1 MTNITAAMVKELRE
15 TTSAG
20 MLDCKK
26 ALTETNG
33 DMEQAID
40 WLRKKGLASA
50 AKKASRIA
58 AEGLV
63 AVAVDG
69 NKGAVVEVNSET
81 DFVAKNEIFQEYVED
96 AAQVALMYKGE
107 VCDMKTFQCP
117 KVHKSFEERLTDMIA
132 KIGENMNLRRA
143 KMIEVKDGVVASY
156 IHNAARP
163 NVGKIGVLVALEST
177 GDKTKLAELGK
188 HIAMHVAASAPQF
201 LDIASVDPAAV
212 EHEKSIFAEQA
223 KASGKPANI
232 IEKMVEGRV
241 KKYYDEVVLEEQ
253 AYIMDPDKKVKD
265 VIAEAAKELGTD
277 IKLKEFVCFRLGE
290 GLQKKE
296 EDFAD
301 AVRGGRPGRRVQ
313 GPPVLQ
319 HHVADGEPHAV
330 RRSDHAP
337 DVFPEGVRPGLH
349 DGGRR
354 QPGAERRPNPDVA
367 VLPRELYCRR

>member
-15 TTSAG
+15 STGAG

-26 ALTETNG
+26 ALVECDGNM
-33 DMEQAID
+33 DNAVD

-81 DFVAKNEIFQEYVED
+81 DFVAKNEIFQEYVRD
-96 AAQVALMYKGE
+96 AAIVALRCDGD
-107 VCDMKTFQCP
+107 VCSMKSFNCP
-117 KVHKSFEERLTDMIA
+117 KCGKTFEERLTDMIA

-143 KMIEVKDGVVASY
+143 KMLEVDEGIIASY
-156 IHNAARP
+156 IHNAAGA
-163 NVGKIGVLVALEST
+163 NIGKIGVLVALQSKAPAE
-177 GDKTKLAELGK
+177 KLAELGK
-188 HIAMHVAASAPQF
+188 HIAMHVAASNPLF
-201 LDIASVDPAAV
+201 LNIESVDPAAV

-241 KKYYDEVVLEEQ
+241 RKYYDEVVLEEQ
-253 AYIMDPDKKVKD
+253 VYIMDSDKKVKQVVAD
-265 VIAEAAKELGTD
+265 AAKELGTD
-277 IKLKEFVCFRLGE
+277 IKIKDFICFKLGE

-296 EDFAD
+296 EDFA
-301 AVRGGRPGRRVQ
+301 
-313 GPPVLQ
+313 
-319 HHVADGEPHAV
+319 
-330 RRSDHAP
+330 
-337 DVFPEGVRPGLH
+337 
-349 DGGRR
+349 
-354 QPGAERRPNPDVA
+354 AEVEAQLNK
-367 VLPRELYCRR
+367 

>member
-1 MTNITAAMVKELRE
+1 MTDITAAMVKELRE
-15 TTSAG
+15 TTGAG

-33 DMEQAID
+33 DMEQAVD

-81 DFVAKNEIFQEYVED
+81 DFVAKNDLFQEYVED

-107 VCDMKTFQCP
+107 ICDMKTFQCP

-143 KMIEVKDGVVASY
+143 KMIEVSNGVVASY
-156 IHNAARP
+156 VHNAAKP
-163 NVGKIGVLVALEST
+163 NVGKIGVLVALESN
-177 GDKTKLAELGK
+177 GDKAKLAELGK
-188 HIAMHVAASAPQF
+188 HIAMHIAASAPQF
-201 LDIASVDPAAV
+201 LNIASVDPAAV
-212 EHEKSIFAEQA
+212 EHEKAIFSEQA

-265 VIAEAAKELGTD
+265 VIADAAKELGAD
-277 IKLKEFVCFRLGE
+277 IKLKEYVCFRLGE

-296 EDFAD
+296 EDFA
-301 AVRGGRPGRRVQ
+301 AE
-313 GPPVLQ
+313 
-319 HHVADGEPHAV
+319 VAAQ
-330 RRSDHAP
+330 
-337 DVFPEGVRPGLH
+337 LKK
-349 DGGRR
+349 
-354 QPGAERRPNPDVA
+354 
-367 VLPRELYCRR
+367 

>member
-1 MTNITAAMVKELRE
+1 MTDITAAMVKELRE
-15 TTSAG
+15 STGAG

-33 DMEQAID
+33 DMEQAVD

-81 DFVAKNEIFQEYVED
+81 DFVAKNDIFQEYVED

-107 VCDMKTFQCP
+107 ICDMKTFQCP

-143 KMIEVKDGVVASY
+143 KMIEVSDGVVASY
-156 IHNAARP
+156 VHNAAKP
-163 NVGKIGVLVALEST
+163 NVGKIGVLVALESN
-177 GDKTKLAELGK
+177 GDKAKLAELGK
-188 HIAMHVAASAPQF
+188 HIAMHIAASAPQF
-201 LDIASVDPAAV
+201 LNIASVDPAAV
-212 EHEKSIFAEQA
+212 EHEKAIFSEQA

-265 VIAEAAKELGTD
+265 VIADAAKELGAD
-277 IKLKEFVCFRLGE
+277 IKLKEYVCFRLGE

-296 EDFAD
+296 EDFA
-301 AVRGGRPGRRVQ
+301 AE
-313 GPPVLQ
+313 
-319 HHVADGEPHAV
+319 VAAQ
-330 RRSDHAP
+330 
-337 DVFPEGVRPGLH
+337 LKK
-349 DGGRR
+349 
-354 QPGAERRPNPDVA
+354 
-367 VLPRELYCRR
+367 

>member
-1 MTNITAAMVKELRE
+1 MTDITAAMVKELRE
-15 TTSAG
+15 STGAG

-33 DMEQAID
+33 DMEQAVD

-81 DFVAKNEIFQEYVED
+81 DFVAKNDIFQEYVED
-96 AAQVALMYKGE
+96 AAQVALMHKGE
-107 VCDMKTFQCP
+107 ICDMKTFQCP

-143 KMIEVKDGVVASY
+143 KMIEVSDGVVASY
-156 IHNAARP
+156 IHNAAKP
-163 NVGKIGVLVALEST
+163 NVGKIGVLVALESN
-177 GDKTKLAELGK
+177 GDKAKLAELGK
-188 HIAMHVAASAPQF
+188 HIAMHIAASAPQF
-201 LDIASVDPAAV
+201 LNIASVDPAAV
-212 EHEKSIFAEQA
+212 EHEKAIFSEQA

-265 VIAEAAKELGTD
+265 VIADAAKELGTD
-277 IKLKEFVCFRLGE
+277 IKLKEYVCFRLGE

-296 EDFAD
+296 EDFA
-301 AVRGGRPGRRVQ
+301 AE
-313 GPPVLQ
+313 
-319 HHVADGEPHAV
+319 VAAQ
-330 RRSDHAP
+330 
-337 DVFPEGVRPGLH
+337 LKK
-349 DGGRR
+349 
-354 QPGAERRPNPDVA
+354 
-367 VLPRELYCRR
+367 

>member
-26 ALTETNG
+26 ALTETDG
-33 DMEQAID
+33 DMEKAID

-63 AVAVDG
+63 AVAVEG

-81 DFVAKNEIFQEYVED
+81 DFVAKNEIFQEYVQD
-96 AAQVALMYKGE
+96 AALVALMNEGE
-107 VCDMKTFQCP
+107 VCNMKTFQCP

-143 KMIEVKDGVVASY
+143 KMIEVSNGVIAAYV
-156 IHNAARP
+156 HNAVKAGL
-163 NVGKIGVLVALEST
+163 GKIGVLVALESN
-177 GDKTKLAELGK
+177 GDKEKLAELGK
-188 HIAMHVAASAPQF
+188 HIAMHIAASNPLFQ
-201 LDIASVDPAAV
+201 DIASVDPAAV

-223 KASGKPANI
+223 KASGKPENI

-241 KKYYDEVVLEEQ
+241 RKYYEEVVLEEQ
-253 AYIMDPDKKVKD
+253 AYIMDPDKKVKQ
-265 VIAEAAKELGTD
+265 VIADAAKELGTD
-277 IKLKEFVCFRLGE
+277 IKLKEYVCFRLGE

-296 EDFAD
+296 EDFA
-301 AVRGGRPGRRVQ
+301 AE
-313 GPPVLQ
+313 
-319 HHVADGEPHAV
+319 VAAQL
-330 RRSDHAP
+330 AK
-337 DVFPEGVRPGLH
+337 
-349 DGGRR
+349 
-354 QPGAERRPNPDVA
+354 
-367 VLPRELYCRR
+367 

>member
-1 MTNITAAMVKELRE
+1 MTDITAAMVKELRE
-15 TTSAG
+15 TTGAG

-33 DMEQAID
+33 DMEQAVD

-81 DFVAKNEIFQEYVED
+81 DFVAKNDLFQEYVED

-107 VCDMKTFQCP
+107 ICDMKTFQCP

-143 KMIEVKDGVVASY
+143 KMIEVSNGVVASY
-156 IHNAARP
+156 VHNAAKP
-163 NVGKIGVLVALEST
+163 NVGKIGVLVALESN
-177 GDKTKLAELGK
+177 GDKAKLAELGK
-188 HIAMHVAASAPQF
+188 HIAMHIAASAPQF
-201 LDIASVDPAAV
+201 LNIASVDPAAV
-212 EHEKSIFAEQA
+212 EHEKAIFSEQA

-265 VIAEAAKELGTD
+265 VIADAAKELGTD
-277 IKLKEFVCFRLGE
+277 IKLKEYVCFRLGE

-296 EDFAD
+296 EDFA
-301 AVRGGRPGRRVQ
+301 AE
-313 GPPVLQ
+313 
-319 HHVADGEPHAV
+319 VAAQ
-330 RRSDHAP
+330 
-337 DVFPEGVRPGLH
+337 LKK
-349 DGGRR
+349 
-354 QPGAERRPNPDVA
+354 
-367 VLPRELYCRR
+367 

>member
-15 TTSAG
+15 STGAG

-33 DMEQAID
+33 DMEQAVD

-69 NKGAVVEVNSET
+69 NAGAVVEVNSET
-81 DFVAKNEIFQEYVED
+81 DFVAKNDIFQDFVKD
-96 AAQVALMYKGE
+96 AATVALLRNGE

-117 KVHKSFEERLTDMIA
+117 KVNKSFEERLTDMIA

-143 KMIEVKDGVVASY
+143 KRLEVSNGVVASY
-156 IHNAARP
+156 VHNAVQP
-163 NVGKIGVLVALEST
+163 NLGKIGVLVALESN
-177 GDKTKLAELGK
+177 GDKAKLNELGK
-188 HIAMHVAASAPQF
+188 HIAMHIAAASPLFQT
-201 LDIASVDPAAV
+201 IASVDPAAV

-223 KASGKPANI
+223 KASGKPENI

-241 KKYYDEVVLEEQ
+241 RKYYDEVVLEEQ
-253 AYIMDPDKKVKD
+253 AYIMDPDKKVKQ
-265 VIAEAAKELGTD
+265 VIADAAKEMGAD
-277 IKLKEFVCFRLGE
+277 IVLKEYACFRLGE

-296 EDFAD
+296 EDFA
-301 AVRGGRPGRRVQ
+301 AE
-313 GPPVLQ
+313 
-319 HHVADGEPHAV
+319 VAAQL
-330 RRSDHAP
+330 AK
-337 DVFPEGVRPGLH
+337 
-349 DGGRR
+349 
-354 QPGAERRPNPDVA
+354 
-367 VLPRELYCRR
+367 

>member
-1 MTNITAAMVKELRE
+1 MAFTAQDVKDLRE
-15 TTSAG
+15 KTGCG
-20 MLDCKK
+20 MMDCKK
-26 ALTETNG
+26 ALTASDG
-33 DMEQAID
+33 DVEKAIEF
-40 WLRKKGLASA
+40 LREKGLAAA
-50 AKKASRIA
+50 AKKSGRVA
-58 AEGLV
+58 AEGV
-63 AVAVDG
+63 VCTMVDYEKKVG
-69 NKGAVVEVNSET
+69 VVIEVNSET

-296 EDFAD
+296 EDFA
-301 AVRGGRPGRRVQ
+301 AE
-313 GPPVLQ
+313 
-319 HHVADGEPHAV
+319 VAAQL
-330 RRSDHAP
+330 SK
-337 DVFPEGVRPGLH
+337 
-349 DGGRR
+349 
-354 QPGAERRPNPDVA
+354 
-367 VLPRELYCRR
+367 